1 MSILAK
7 IDGRPLFNSKWKA
20 ERWGKKFGIT
30 GTHTHV
36 YKEQIGWMAGESH
49 DELDKVFMPREKVFV
64 EELVEEKPIYG
75 DVVEGGGTSGGGTS
89 GGGTTGG
96 DTPGGGGSSEDDTGG
111 GAESEEGGGD
121 SSGGDSKGEDGGG
134 Y

>member
-7 IDGRPLFNSKWKA
+7 IDGIPLFNSKWKA

-49 DELDKVFMPREKVFV
+49 NELDKIFTPREKVFA
-64 EELVEEKPIYG
+64 EELIEERPIYG
-75 DVVEGGGTSGGGTS
+75 DVVDSGGTS

-96 DTPGGGGSSEDDTGG
+96 DTPGGGGEGTTDDSSDER
-111 GAESEEGGGD
+111 SEGGG
-121 SSGGDSKGEDGGG
+121 SGEEGETTPGGG

>member
-49 DELDKVFMPREKVFV
+49 NELDKIFTPREKVFA
-64 EELVEEKPIYG
+64 EELIEERPIYG
-75 DVVEGGGTSGGGTS
+75 DVVDSGGTS

-96 DTPGGGGSSEDDTGG
+96 DTPGGGGEGTTDDSSDER
-111 GAESEEGGGD
+111 SEGGG
-121 SSGGDSKGEDGGG
+121 SGEEGETTPGGG

>member
-7 IDGRPLFNSKWKA
+7 IDGIPLFNSKWKA

-49 DELDKVFMPREKVFV
+49 NELDKIFTPREKVFA
-64 EELVEEKPIYG
+64 EELIEERPIYG
-75 DVVEGGGTSGGGTS
+75 DVVDSGGTS

-96 DTPGGGGSSEDDTGG
+96 DTPGGGSSGEDGSGGAGSEGGSEDGPGEDGR
-111 GAESEEGGGD
+111 
-121 SSGGDSKGEDGGG
+121 GEDGGG